1 MEYYDYDDME
11 YDVYD
16 KNNYS
21 NYEYLSQEEDDYNK
35 TEHNNEI
42 VSELNSYKSDVE
54 RIRANLY
61 KIRDEIKKNVEYKK
75 EILPYE
81 ILNHIYEYLNILE
94 LNKFNDAFHI
104 SKEGAKKSL
113 SYQRPIKYTFD
124 RLIEKLDDLKL
135 NIEIFKEYGI
145 FKDTTKNEILDEI
158 RNFIDE
164 FRENLKFK
172 LDLLTAEEF
181 EIFRQKC
188 EDIIDLLNMLINDQI
203 KRYDDVYGY
212 L

>member
-54 RIRANLY
+54 RIRENLY